1 MPRFRSLLFA
11 PGNSEQK
18 LRRALEE
25 PADIVIADLEDAVSP
40 AEKAE
45 ARAIV
50 AAVFARPAP
59 GPARFVRVNSSASGL
74 LEEDLAALAGLKL
87 DGMVLPKAEP
97 GPSRLPLELPVIAII
112 ETAVGMAGA
121 GGVAATP
128 GVQALMLGSVDLALE
143 LRLRP
148 RPDGTE
154 LAYFRSALV
163 LASAVAGLAAP
174 IDGVYVDVS
183 DPDGLEEQAQLARS
197 FGMGGKACIHP
208 SQVAVVNDIFAPS
221 SREVEHA
228 RRVVE
233 AYAEA
238 VKAGSGVIALDGR
251 MIDYPVFEH
260 ARRLLASE
268 GLPSQEGD

>member
-1 MPRFRSLLFA
+1 MLFA
-11 PGNSEQK
+11 PGNSERK

-25 PADIVIADLEDAVSP
+25 PADAVIADLEDAVSL

-50 AAVFARPAP
+50 ADVFGGSSP
-59 GPARFVRVNSSASGL
+59 GPARFVRVNGRTSGL
-74 LEEDLAALAGLKL
+74 LEEDLSALAGLQL
-87 DGMVLPKAEP
+87 DGIVLPKAEP
-97 GPSRLPLELPVIAII
+97 DPSRPSLELPVVAII
-112 ETAVGMAGA
+112 ETAAGMAGA
-121 GGVAATP
+121 ARVAATP

-143 LRLRP
+143 LRIRP
-148 RPDGTE
+148 RPDGAE

-163 LASAVAGLAAP
+163 LDSAAAGVAAP
-174 IDGVYVDVS
+174 IDGVHVDVG
-183 DPDGLEEQAQLARS
+183 DLVGLEEQAQLARS

-208 SQVAVVNDIFAPS
+208 SQVAVVNEVFAPS
-221 SREVEHA
+221 SRELEHA

-251 MIDYPVFEH
+251 MIDYPVFEQ
-260 ARRLLASE
+260 ARRLLADE
-268 GLPSQEGD
+268 ELTSQEGD